1 MSTRPRS
8 SASGCV
14 SSPASSGWPSVL
26 SPGCS
31 PDSWP
36 GCGSGSDRGCSGS
49 CSGTFSP
56 VCSSGGCSGFC
67 SCPDWLPPV
76 PVSCVSGAAA
86 SVPPSP
92 SPKLSRRTGWIF
104 SFRIG
109 FSGSCRC
116 ICSAGST
123 TGASS
128 AAVSTTPSRTRNQRI
143 VQSFLIEPPSAKQK
157 HPTRRRIRCSQFQPK
172 TAILLTCDLGG
183 FPPACCSYL
192 LTVSRN
198 GCLSARRFRASERPS
213 RAQFFRV
220 GPFLF
225 RRPLPNT
232 PARRSYTS
240 SLCYFFR
247 LYHTA
252 GAGKSLLFFACLFAG
267 NGRLGRTENPP
278 LSCGAWQGR
287 VGGIAYAASLV
298 MFMSTFAPI
307 ARVAVPFGLK
317 APLEPAR

>member
-1 MSTRPRS
+1 MRRAASRLRRRPAGRRS
-8 SASGCV
+8 SHRA
-14 SSPASSGWPSVL
+14 ARRI
-26 SPGCS
+26 PGRAAA
-31 PDSWP
+31 P
-36 GCGSGSDRGCSGS
+36 GRI
-49 CSGTFSP
+49 
-56 VCSSGGCSGFC
+56 
-67 SCPDWLPPV
+67 
-76 PVSCVSGAAA
+76 GAAQ
-86 SVPPSP
+86 
-92 SPKLSRRTGWIF
+92 
-104 SFRIG
+104 
-109 FSGSCRC
+109 
-116 ICSAGST
+116 
-123 TGASS
+123 
-128 AAVSTTPSRTRNQRI
+128 AAARARSRNQRI

-240 SLCYFFR
+240 SICYFFR

-278 LSCGAWQGR
+278 LSCGA
-287 VGGIAYAASLV
+287 
-298 MFMSTFAPI
+298 
-307 ARVAVPFGLK
+307 
-317 APLEPAR
+317 